1 MFKEKDPTLSYYPQA
16 MLACQCLLYSAISF
30 PAKVGGGGG
39 RGEEQTSMEP
49 SSSVK
54 TNNPVE

>member
-30 PAKVGGGGG
+30 PAKVGGGG